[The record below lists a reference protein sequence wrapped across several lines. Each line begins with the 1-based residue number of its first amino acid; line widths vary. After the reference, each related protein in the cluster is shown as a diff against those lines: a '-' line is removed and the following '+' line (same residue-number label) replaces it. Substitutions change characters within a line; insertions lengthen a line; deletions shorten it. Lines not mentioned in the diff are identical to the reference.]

1 MFFLFKNSNL
11 TQKTRGEIHLFMFWH
26 SKSNHT
32 WNWVNISLRR
42 QTNIFFF
49 LFMTLPAWLCGWR
62 RINSSVCA
70 TNAEVSK
77 HSWFG
82 AVLQLLHSTTK
93 HLSYKYPKGWLATA
107 KLKPHSRFISLLFML
122 KIAFD
127 NIKIEKW
134 KVKVVSALQWL
145 ASPFNNTHHFK
156 IYQNNKGWIKEMC

>member
-26 SKSNHT
+26 SKSNTLQLSQHKLKEANKYLLKT
-32 WNWVNISLRR
+32 
-42 QTNIFFF
+42 FF

-93 HLSYKYPKGWLATA
+93 NPSHKYP
-107 KLKPHSRFISLLFML
+107 
-122 KIAFD
+122 
-127 NIKIEKW
+127 N
-134 KVKVVSALQWL
+134 
-145 ASPFNNTHHFK
+145 FNNTHHFK
-156 IYQNNKGWIKEMC
+156 IYQTNKGCTEEVCQEQDPHFLFFSSS

>member
-1 MFFLFKNSNL
+1 MELSQHKLKEANKYL
-11 TQKTRGEIHLFMFWH
+11 LKT
-26 SKSNHT
+26 
-32 WNWVNISLRR
+32 
-42 QTNIFFF
+42 FF

-127 NIKIEKW
+127 NIKIEK
-134 KVKVVSALQWL
+134 
-145 ASPFNNTHHFK
+145 
-156 IYQNNKGWIKEMC
+156 